1 MEIAGKNFLV
11 YGMGVSGQSAYE
23 FLNKHNANVFLY
35 SDKNTKSTENRNAIK
50 KFSDVLKQKYDYV
63 VLSPGIQI
71 IGNKNIKKLK
81 QNGAILISEIEL
93 GYLFCKG
100 KFIAITGTNGK
111 TTCVSLL
118 NHVLSK
124 KYKTF
129 LCGNIGIPITS
140 ICDKTDENS
149 IVICEVSSF
158 MLEIISQNFTP
169 DIAGILNITPDHI
182 SRHKTFD
189 NYYKTKLKI
198 TQFQRENQYFLTF
211 NSLKNI
217 STNAKKIII
226 NNNKKYKSNL
236 IGEFNQKNIAFC
248 EKTCE
253 LLSVNNKEFKKHLN
267 TFYPIKYRLEFVKK
281 IKGVSYIN
289 DSKSTNPDSCIK
301 ALKSMKKPVV
311 LLLGGSD
318 KGNDYYDI
326 FAFSKNIRLAIIYGQ
341 TANKLEQDAHFMGF
355 YNIVKF
361 ENLCSAL
368 YHLKEY
374 LKKRDVVLFS
384 PACASYDEFKNYVER
399 GEYFNNFISKKD

>member
-1 MEIAGKNFLV
+1 MEVVGKSFLV
-11 YGMGVSGQSAYE
+11 YGMGASGQSAYE
-23 FLNKHNANVFLY
+23 FLNKHGASVFLY
-35 SDKNTKSTENRNAIK
+35 SDKNSNNIKNINLVK
-50 KFSDVLKQKYDYV
+50 KFSDVLKQKFDYV

-81 QNGAILISEIEL
+81 QNGAILISEMEL

-158 MLEIISQNFTP
+158 MLEIVSQNFTP

-189 NYYKTKLKI
+189 NYYKIKLKI

-211 NSLKNI
+211 N
-217 STNAKKIII
+217 
-226 NNNKKYKSNL
+226 
-236 IGEFNQKNIAFC
+236 E
-248 EKTCE
+248 
-253 LLSVNNKEFKKHLN
+253 
-267 TFYPIKYRLEFVKK
+267 
-281 IKGVSYIN
+281 
-289 DSKSTNPDSCIK
+289 
-301 ALKSMKKPVV
+301 
-311 LLLGGSD
+311 
-318 KGNDYYDI
+318 
-326 FAFSKNIRLAIIYGQ
+326 
-341 TANKLEQDAHFMGF
+341 
-355 YNIVKF
+355 
-361 ENLCSAL
+361 
-368 YHLKEY
+368 
-374 LKKRDVVLFS
+374 
-384 PACASYDEFKNYVER
+384 
-399 GEYFNNFISKKD
+399 